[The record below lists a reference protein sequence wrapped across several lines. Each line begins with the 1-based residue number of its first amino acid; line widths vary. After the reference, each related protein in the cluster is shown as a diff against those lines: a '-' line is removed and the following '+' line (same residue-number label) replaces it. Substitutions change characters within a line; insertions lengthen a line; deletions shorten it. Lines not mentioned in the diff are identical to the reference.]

1 MSNIWFIENVNLF
14 DVLCPHQFSEFKN
27 KHSFR
32 TYNKNDFIYM
42 EGDSSNTLYLIAE
55 GKVKIAFMTDDGKEV
70 LKAVLAKG
78 EIFGELSLL
87 GETHREEFAQAL
99 ENNTVLCPMT
109 IDILHELILQNK
121 NLSLKINKWIG
132 LRIKKV
138 ERKLD
143 LLVNKDVKTRLIE
156 FIKELAD
163 ERGER
168 RIDLIV
174 VKHPFTQKDIADLI
188 GASRQTVST
197 LLNDFSER
205 GIIKIKRGKFILSES
220 FTEKLSA

>member
-14 DVLCPHQFSEFKN
+14 DVLCPHQFSEYKN

-32 TYNKNDFIYM
+32 TYNKNNFIYKG
-42 EGDSSNTLYLIAE
+42 GDSSNTLYLIAE
-55 GKVKIAFMTDDGKEV
+55 GKVKITFMTDDGKEV

-87 GETHREEFAQAL
+87 GETQREEFAQAL
-99 ENNTVLCPMT
+99 ENGTVLCPMT
-109 IDILHELILQNK
+109 IDILHELMLQNK
-121 NLSLKINKWIG
+121 NLSLKIHKWIG

-163 ERGER
+163 ERGEKR
-168 RIDLIV
+168 ADLIV

-197 LLNDFSER
+197 LMNEFSQE
-205 GIIKIKRGKFILSES
+205 GLIKMKRGKLLLAQK
-220 FTEKLSA
+220 FTAKLSA

>member
-1 MSNIWFIENVNLF
+1 
-14 DVLCPHQFSEFKN
+14 
-27 KHSFR
+27 
-32 TYNKNDFIYM
+32 
-42 EGDSSNTLYLIAE
+42 
-55 GKVKIAFMTDDGKEV
+55 
-70 LKAVLAKG
+70 
-78 EIFGELSLL
+78 
-87 GETHREEFAQAL
+87 
-99 ENNTVLCPMT
+99 MT

-174 VKHPFTQKDIADLI
+174 VKHPFTQRILLI
-188 GASRQTVST
+188 
-197 LLNDFSER
+197 LLVQAV
-205 GIIKIKRGKFILSES
+205 KRLA
-220 FTEKLSA
+220 LY

>member
-14 DVLCPHQFSEFKN
+14 DVLCPHQFSEYKN

-32 TYNKNDFIYM
+32 TYSKNDFIYM
-42 EGDSSNTLYLIAE
+42 EGDSSNTIYLIAE

-99 ENNTVLCPMT
+99 ENETVLCPMT
-109 IDILHELILQNK
+109 IDVLHELMLQNK

-143 LLVNKDVKTRLIE
+143 LLVNKDVRTRLIE

-168 RIDLIV
+168 RVDLIV

-197 LLNDFSER
+197 FLNEFSEQ
-205 GIIKIKRGKFILSES
+205 GIMKMKKGKFLLQES
-220 FTEKLSA
+220 FH

>member
-14 DVLCPHQFSEFKN
+14 DVLCPHQFSEYKK

-32 TYNKNDFIYM
+32 TYSKNDFIYM

-70 LKAVLAKG
+70 LKTVLAKG

-99 ENNTVLCPMT
+99 ENETVLCPIT
-109 IDILHELILQNK
+109 IDILHELMLQNK
-121 NLSLKINKWIG
+121 NLSIKIYKWIG
-132 LRIKKV
+132 LRIKKI

-143 LLVNKDVKTRLIE
+143 LLVNKDVRTRLIE

-163 ERGER
+163 ERGEK

-205 GIIKIKRGKFILSES
+205 GIIKMKRGKFILSES

>member
-14 DVLCPHQFSEFKN
+14 DVLCPHQLSEYKN

-55 GKVKIAFMTDDGKEV
+55 GKVKIAFMTDDSKEV
-70 LKAVLAKG
+70 LKAVLTKG

-99 ENNTVLCPMT
+99 EIGTALCPIT
-109 IDILHELILQNK
+109 IEILHELMLQNK
-121 NLSLKINKWIG
+121 NLSIKIHKWIG
-132 LRIKKV
+132 LRIKKI

-143 LLVNKDVKTRLIE
+143 LLVNKDVRTRLIE

-205 GIIKIKRGKFILSES
+205 GIIKMKRGKFILSES

>member
-14 DVLCPHQFSEFKN
+14 DLLCPHQFADYKE

-32 TYNKNDFIYM
+32 TYSNNDFVYM
-42 EGDSSNTLYLIAE
+42 EGDTSNTLYLIAA
-55 GKVKIAFMTDDGKEV
+55 GKIKIAFITDNGKEV
-70 LKAVLAKG
+70 LKAVLSKG

-87 GETHREEFAQAL
+87 GETHREEFAQVL
-99 ENNTVLCPMT
+99 EDGTVLCPIT
-109 IDILHELILQNK
+109 IDILYALMLHNK
-121 NLSLKINKWIG
+121 NLSLKIHKWIG

-143 LLVNKDVKTRLIE
+143 LLVNKDVKTRLVE

-163 ERGER
+163 ERGEKR
-168 RIDLIV
+168 ADYTVI
-174 VKHPFTQKDIADLI
+174 KHPFTQKDIADLI

-197 LLNDFSER
+197 LLNEFSEK
-205 GIIKIKRGKFILSES
+205 GLIKITRGKFLMYNTFLNRI
-220 FTEKLSA
+220 SA